1 MKIKLPNGLDFE
13 LDENLDMESKL
24 QKVEYL
30 LNKYDS
36 DIVSNWNG
44 SNVKFFVD
52 SLANY
57 LVWHKEDREI
67 GKRGKEDKSILSKKK
82 TEKLVRY
89 KKTSKE
95 INFSDLNKEQ
105 RYLLFGEEVRGNENE

>member
-1 MKIKLPNGLDFE
+1 MKIKLPNGTDFE
-13 LDENLDMESKL
+13 LNDNLDINGKL
-24 QKVEYL
+24 KEVERL
-30 LNKYDS
+30 VNEWQS
-36 DIVSNWNG
+36 EITSNWNG
-44 SNVKFFVD
+44 NNVKYFID
-52 SLANY
+52 SLSNY

-67 GKRGKEDKSILSKKK
+67 GKRGKEDKDVLSKKK

-105 RYLLFGEEVRGNENE
+105 RYLLFGEEIRGNKNE